1 MTVTTDVLIPALE
14 DVRGAHAAVVDR
26 FWSVAPAGAERH
38 IAEVKDHIAGIDR
51 HVSELRPDHPHRD
64 TAELVR
70 IIAEGAVRTSALPL
84 QVGARIAEGIVRGPR
99 PVDER
104 RLLRNAEDE
113 YAIAARALAACR
125 VGQSIAEQAHDQAA
139 VDLLA
144 SLRRQDEQLLEAL
157 EDSLAEHARAVAPTD
172 GGRPAPTD
180 GGLAGAAARAVRTT
194 AGRIGEAARSA
205 GQHTAR
211 VASGAAR
218 RVPGVTRMAEEIR
231 GAASREEDLPIPG
244 YGRLCDTDV
253 IQRLRLLSPS
263 DLAVVEGYERAHAA
277 RPAVLSAI
285 DRLSAIERLRG
296 GEPWDDYDAMTADQ
310 ISSWL
315 KTAGSALARQVL
327 EYEQSH
333 QRREAV
339 ITAATQRTSP

>member
-1 MTVTTDVLIPALE
+1 
-14 DVRGAHAAVVDR
+14 
-26 FWSVAPAGAERH
+26 
-38 IAEVKDHIAGIDR
+38 
-51 HVSELRPDHPHRD
+51 
-64 TAELVR
+64 
-70 IIAEGAVRTSALPL
+70 
-84 QVGARIAEGIVRGPR
+84 
-99 PVDER
+99 
-104 RLLRNAEDE
+104 
-113 YAIAARALAACR
+113 
-125 VGQSIAEQAHDQAA
+125 
-139 VDLLA
+139 
-144 SLRRQDEQLLEAL
+144 
-157 EDSLAEHARAVAPTD
+157 
-172 GGRPAPTD
+172 
-180 GGLAGAAARAVRTT
+180 
-194 AGRIGEAARSA
+194 
-205 GQHTAR
+205 
-211 VASGAAR
+211 
-218 RVPGVTRMAEEIR
+218 MAEEIR